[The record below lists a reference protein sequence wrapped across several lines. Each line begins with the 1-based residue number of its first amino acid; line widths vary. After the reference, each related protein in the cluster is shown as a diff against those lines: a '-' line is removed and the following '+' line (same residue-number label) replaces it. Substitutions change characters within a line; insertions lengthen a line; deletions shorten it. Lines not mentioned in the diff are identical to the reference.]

1 MISPAPL
8 CKHRP
13 LIRGHGAKPEL
24 LGAKE
29 DERTGRPCVPRLGV
43 PMSCGHRGKASWT
56 PPPGGVG
63 AAELLAPQE
72 PREGQVKECP
82 GAKSLVLS

>member
-1 MISPAPL
+1 MISPAPP

-13 LIRGHGAKPEL
+13 LVRGRGAKPEL

-29 DERTGRPCVPRLGV
+29 DDAPRPGV
-43 PMSCGHRGKASWT
+43 PTSCGHRRKASWT
-56 PPPGGVG
+56 PPPWGVG

-72 PREGQVKECP
+72 PREGQAKECP